1 MDEAK
6 NTIEC
11 EKMPWVLKGELQDPT
26 FVENNELVEKQV
38 EKQHPEVIMENVLV
52 GVEDF
57 YFPIDSLTFGMDE
70 D

>member
-11 EKMPWVLKGELQDPT
+11 DKMTWVLEGELQDPT

-52 GVEDF
+52 GVEDL